1 LADALLLIA
10 SVPLSVPVVAGANF
24 TLSVAVCFGLNVIG
38 NAAPDTVNPVPLMLA
53 ELIVTAAV
61 PVEVSVTGS
70 VALDPVVTLP
80 KLKYVG
86 LIVNCGC
93 GAVAPVFVPVL
104 VRLTTV
110 VALVEALLL
119 MVKAPVSAPVA
130 LGAACT

>member
-1 LADALLLIA
+1 MADALLLIA

-24 TLSVAVCFGLNVIG
+24 TCSVNVCFGFSVTG
-38 NAAPDTVNPVPLMLA
+38 RAPPDTLKPVPLMLA

-86 LIVNCGC
+86 LIVNCG
-93 GAVAPVFVPVL
+93 AVAPVPVPIMF
-104 VRLTTV
+104 R
-110 VALVEALLL
+110 
-119 MVKAPVSAPVA
+119 
-130 LGAACT
+130 